1 MSQSTQARAGTTLN
15 VATPRGQVHV
25 REWPGDGPPIVM
37 MHGFPDDSRIYD
49 RLVPFLAPR
58 RAVAFDFVGQGHSAR
73 VDMAAL
79 EGRRDDELAAVLDA
93 LRLEGATIVAHDAS
107 GPVAID
113 LALDGQNRVGALLL
127 LNTYYG
133 NAPSLQIP
141 EMIRLL
147 ADPNFA
153 SLADAIL
160 ADANQRLW
168 LLDYTALRF
177 GDNPNDPNGVG
188 VNAVFP
194 QFFGESGG
202 PNALAAIRSWTAELF
217 GALAAQD
224 KAIAAGKLRALR
236 VPTRLVFGEED
247 PDLNPG
253 LARHLAGLFTNAQ
266 LHLVA
271 AANHWPQWDQPEIVA
286 RLIKEPAAA

>member
-1 MSQSTQARAGTTLN
+1 LN

-25 REWPGDGPPIVM
+25 REWSGDGPPIVM
-37 MHGFPDDSRIYD
+37 MHGFPDDSRVYD

-93 LRLEGATIVAHDAS
+93 LGLEGATIVAHDAS

-113 LALDGQNRVGALLL
+113 LAIDRQDRVGTLLL

-133 NAPSLQIP
+133 NASSLRIP

-153 SLADAIL
+153 SLANAIL
-160 ADANQRLW
+160 ADPNQRLW
-168 LLDYTALRF
+168 LLDYTARRF
-177 GDNPNDPNGVG
+177 GDDPNDPNGVG

-194 QFFGESGG
+194 QFFGDCGA
-202 PNALAAIRSWTAELF
+202 PDALAAIRSWTAELF
-217 GALAAQD
+217 GALVAQD
-224 KAIAAGKLRALR
+224 KAIAGGKLRSLR
-236 VPTRLVFGEED
+236 VPTRLVFGEDD

-253 LARHLAGLFTNAQ
+253 LARHLAGLFTNAH

-286 RLIKEPAAA
+286 RLIKEPAAG